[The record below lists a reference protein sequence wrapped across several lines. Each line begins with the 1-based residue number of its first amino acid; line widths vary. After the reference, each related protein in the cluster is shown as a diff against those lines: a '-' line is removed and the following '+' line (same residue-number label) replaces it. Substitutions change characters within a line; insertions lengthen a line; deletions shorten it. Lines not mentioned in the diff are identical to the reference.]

1 MIDPLQILLRIAR
14 DKTKAGKWS
23 GQPLELIKIMAN
35 TTKGDLG
42 EQFIMEYSTALGFK
56 VAPKPSRLGAF
67 DKTINGMT
75 FEIKMAT
82 EDVSGNFQFNHI
94 RYDYKYDWLLCLGIA
109 PSSIL
114 FDIWSKGDV
123 ATDKA
128 GSLVS
133 MGGGQNSSFK
143 LTKPKKSLRPIVEFE
158 AKMRSLKKG

>member
-1 MIDPLQILLRIAR
+1 
-14 DKTKAGKWS
+14 
-23 GQPLELIKIMAN
+23 
-35 TTKGDLG
+35 
-42 EQFIMEYSTALGFK
+42 
-56 VAPKPSRLGAF
+56 
-67 DKTINGMT
+67 MT